1 MKLNT
6 LVNIATAKKMI
17 RYNFGINEPI
27 FLWGAPGVGKSEGV
41 HQVAKED
48 NLGMVDFR
56 AVLRNPVDL
65 LGVPMPNTKTKR
77 TEWYSPDDLPN
88 EKRDGKEGILFL
100 DELNAA
106 NPQVQAACYG
116 LVLDRKLG
124 DYRLPD
130 GWRIVAAGNRVSD
143 RSAAQRMQRALA
155 NRFDHIDIMVD
166 PKQWVEDYAN
176 KHLDPLMAAFIRFR
190 PAMLHEELLLD
201 EEKGSERDERRFPTP
216 RSWASVSRMLP
227 APSSIRPY
235 LVAGRVGEACAL
247 ELEGF
252 LKTVK
257 DLPDIDD
264 ILRNPKGC
272 AVPDDPGA
280 VYALSTGIARHA
292 TRSNFESVMTYA
304 RRLGREHEIIVGL
317 DATGRDSS
325 LTKTKTYVAFTE
337 RNPDLQI
344 GSLDN

>member
-1 MKLNT
+1 MEINT
-6 LVNIATAKKMI
+6 NVNIATAKQML
-17 RYNFGINEPI
+17 RYNFGINEPT
-27 FLWGAPGVGKSEGV
+27 FLWGAPGVGKSEAV
-41 HQVAKED
+41 HQIANED
-48 NLGMVDFR
+48 NIGMVDFR

-65 LGVPMPNTKTKR
+65 LGVPMPNPKTKR

-155 NRFDHIDIMVD
+155 NRFDHIDVMVD

-176 KHLDPLMAAFIRFR
+176 KYLDPLMAAFIRFR
-190 PAMLHEELLLD
+190 PAMLHEELLLE
-201 EEKGSERDERRFPTP
+201 EEKGDDRDERRFPTP
-216 RSWASVSRMLP
+216 RSWASANKMIP
-227 APSSIRPY
+227 APANIRSK
-235 LVAGRVGEACAL
+235 LIAGRVGQAGAL
-247 ELEGF
+247 EFEGF
-252 LKTVK
+252 LKTVRE
-257 DLPDIDD
+257 LPDIGD
-264 ILRNPKGC
+264 IISDPKGC
-272 AVPDDPGA
+272 DVPDDPGA
-280 VYALSTGIARHA
+280 LYALSTGLARHA
-292 TRSNFESVMTYA
+292 DRGNFGSIMTYA
-304 RRLGREHEIIVGL
+304 QRLGREHEIIVGL
-317 DATGRDSS
+317 DSTGRDSA
-325 LTKTKTYVAFTE
+325 LTKTKAYIAFTE

-344 GSLDN
+344 GSF